1 MNLGWILRAAF
12 LVLVSTSVPTEAQE
26 ECPRIRKD
34 WDVLT
39 PTEKDT
45 YKRALA
51 AAMDSGV
58 YIKFVDIHTNMHSH
72 MNAHGNCMFGLWH
85 RCFLLAFE
93 NMLRAQGPEFVCLT
107 LPYMNT
113 LQIQSRLL
121 AGTCS
126 SLGDCSAI
134 FKELGGYGNGVW
146 QTVHV
151 SGRKTEGMCEKEPP
165 LNHFCQSR
173 NVSGNDC
180 VGCCTRRNYGTV
192 NVPASANLASLRE
205 QLFGSKNFANM
216 SKRIERGCHN
226 DIHSSLGGMMNT
238 AASPGDPLF
247 WSLHAMIDLF
257 IVIGYKCHFGTQRL
271 TYDERLSHP
280 FASFDCTKRNGD
292 KVKLTDVVFMGTGAR
307 GTTTIDVRLD
317 PILGPYFSTFPDQ
330 YIALMDTRDLGA
342 DSYTYQIQGQLAE
355 LFLYCDGTSAP
366 ARTTTGNGRK
376 LEAENGLL
384 SNIRRESA
392 CEDVPNKNSSLLS
405 SNVLGATTVTV
416 ASTTSSLQNDLGT
429 NIMNVITVATKS
441 LEEELVSSWYDKTM
455 SDMGGQCPEVMAD
468 LESQVC
474 MYENQCLGGTP
485 EYSAEFQAEWGV
497 MESRCMTIVKAI
509 KSGQKK
515 IMHAN
520 WRQDM
525 ESFFGCPQPANATQT
540 ASQASDYGSVV
551 DISILPNVVPSV

>member
-51 AAMDSGV
+51 AAMDSGA
-58 YIKFVDIHTNMHSH
+58 YIKFLEIHTRMQSITDGHRS
-72 MNAHGNCMFGLWH
+72 CMFGLWH

-93 NMLRAQGPEFVCLT
+93 NMLRGQGQEFACVT
-107 LPYMNT
+107 VPFYNW
-113 LQIQSRLL
+113 IEASNRVL

-134 FKELGGYGNGVW
+134 LRELGGYGNGVW
-146 QTVHV
+146 QTVTI
-151 SGRKTEGMCEKEPP
+151 SGRRVTGRCESEPP
-165 LNHFCQSR
+165 LDRFCQSA

-180 VGCCTRRNYGTV
+180 IHCIPRSDWGAAP
-192 NVPASANLASLRE
+192 VPFSINFASVRE
-205 QLFGSKNFANM
+205 QIFEDQNFARM
-216 SKRIERGCHN
+216 SRRIEQGCHN
-226 DIHSSLGGMMNT
+226 DIHGRLGGIMNT
-238 AASPGDPLF
+238 FASVADPMF
-247 WSLHAMIDLF
+247 C
-257 IVIGYKCHFGTQRL
+257 V
-271 TYDERLSHP
+271 SHMLKEDIPP
-280 FASFDCTKRNGD
+280 FASAQCTKRNGD
-292 KVKLTDVVFMGTGAR
+292 KVKLTDVVVMGTGAR
-307 GTTTIDVRLD
+307 GTTIDARLD

-330 YIALMDTRDLGA
+330 YVELMDPRDLGA
-342 DSYTYQIQGQLAE
+342 DSYTYEIQGQLAE

-384 SNIRRESA
+384 SNIRRESP

-405 SNVLGATTVTV
+405 SNVRGATTVTV

-429 NIMNVITVATKS
+429 NIMDVITVATKS

-525 ESFFGCPQPANATQT
+525 ESVFGCPQPANATQT